1 MNHCCQDFDFDL
13 NLGPDFERFV
23 SSAKDA
29 ARQFGE
35 RLREMADK
43 EAPFGFDPFYRPE
56 PRTHE
61 GFSPHF
67 TAYPQANIYKNP
79 GGELVLE
86 FALAGVDESTIKIGF
101 QGDYLV
107 LSARMGAGH
116 GPEDA
121 RYQRRS
127 YRPRDVERQKYFV
140 PAEDYDQTGSKAVFK
155 AGLLT
160 VTVPPKEIPEADAI
174 RITIVKEGT

>member
-1 MNHCCQDFDFDL
+1 MNRCCPDFDFDL
-13 NLGPDFERFV
+13 NLGPDFEHFV
-23 SSAKDA
+23 SSAKEA

-35 RLREMADK
+35 WLHERTDK

-56 PRTHE
+56 PRMRE

-67 TAYPQANIYKNP
+67 NAYPQANIYKNAE
-79 GGELVLE
+79 GALVLE

-101 QGDYLV
+101 QGDFLV
-107 LSARMGAGH
+107 LSARMATGSGA
-116 GPEDA
+116 EDA

-127 YRPRDVERQKYFV
+127 YRPRDVERQKYLV
-140 PAEDYDQTGSKAVFK
+140 PAEDYEQMNAKAVFK

-160 VTVPPKEIPEADAI
+160 VTVPPKDIPEADAI